1 MGLTGLG
8 DLILTCTDD
17 QSRNRRFGLELAKGA
32 SVSEACENIGQAIEG
47 IKTSQEVFQLAL
59 KNNIEMPITEQVCQ
73 VVSGDVLPSDAVKA
87 LLMREQ
93 RQELD

>member
-17 QSRNRRFGLELAKGA
+17 QSRNRRFGLELAKG
-32 SVSEACENIGQAIEG
+32 STVSEACENIGQAIEG
-47 IKTSQEVFQLAL
+47 MKTSQEVYQLAL
-59 KNNIEMPITEQVCQ
+59 KNNIEMPITQQVCK
-73 VVSGDVLPSDAVKA
+73 VLNCEVSPRDAVKA